1 MSSSRLFRFLWCG
14 QLISNLGTQ
23 ASLYGIGLWL
33 FARSGQLLD
42 FGLVAMVVQ
51 AARLLALPIF
61 LRLFSSWR
69 PGRLM
74 VLCHATGAICTA
86 MLAVLLLGSPAG
98 VSPPLIGILVIQ
110 GLAAMAEAMLVVRL
124 SSLIPRLISDQEL
137 LRRANGLFASVDG
150 LVIAMAPFLGS
161 WVIASNGLLGAF
173 LIDGVSFLLALVSV
187 IVAPWP
193 QDLRRTD
200 YEACDKKNRLF
211 SSRLWNRLFALCKRS
226 SPLRS
231 VFLFTALMA
240 FVYASLEILFPAWVV
255 LAYLP
260 ERMGWVLITGCLGY
274 VIGLATWR
282 WLLGHHWRSFLPW
295 ILSIQALILMG
306 AGLDF
311 FADRRVFWFGAVFV
325 FSAALPV
332 VMAAL
337 HQAWV
342 TLAPQESLPR
352 YLSLR
357 YGCEWAARFCAFFAV
372 PLLVD
377 NGLRPALDW
386 PLWPSWLL
394 ASLGNSQGR
403 VMAIAIG
410 GLGWVI
416 VAGLVWGNLCSGPK
430 RLNFHPENL

>member
-1 MSSSRLFRFLWCG
+1 
-14 QLISNLGTQ
+14 
-23 ASLYGIGLWL
+23 
-33 FARSGQLLD
+33 
-42 FGLVAMVVQ
+42 
-51 AARLLALPIF
+51 
-61 LRLFSSWR
+61 
-69 PGRLM
+69 
-74 VLCHATGAICTA
+74 
-86 MLAVLLLGSPAG
+86 
-98 VSPPLIGILVIQ
+98 
-110 GLAAMAEAMLVVRL
+110 
-124 SSLIPRLISDQEL
+124 
-137 LRRANGLFASVDG
+137 
-150 LVIAMAPFLGS
+150 
-161 WVIASNGLLGAF
+161 
-173 LIDGVSFLLALVSV
+173 
-187 IVAPWP
+187 
-193 QDLRRTD
+193 
-200 YEACDKKNRLF
+200 
-211 SSRLWNRLFALCKRS
+211 
-226 SPLRS
+226 
-231 VFLFTALMA
+231 
-240 FVYASLEILFPAWVV
+240 
-255 LAYLP
+255 
-260 ERMGWVLITGCLGY
+260 MGWVLITGCFGY
-274 VIGLATWR
+274 AIGLATWR

-311 FADRRVFWFGAVFV
+311 FADRRVCWFGAVFV

-430 RLNFHPENL
+430 RSGCLPRRFEVMRIVWFLNLLFTPNHPVESLHFKFLCLVALHETNPVTAIRAGCTAPSWL

>member
-1 MSSSRLFRFLWCG
+1 MSSSRLFRLLWGG

-23 ASLYGIGLWL
+23 TSLYGIGLWL
-33 FARSGQLLD
+33 FSRSGQLLD

-51 AARLLALPIF
+51 AARLLALP
-61 LRLFSSWR
+61 LFFRFFYDWR

-74 VLCHATGAICTA
+74 VLCHATGAVCTV
-86 MLAVLLLGSPAG
+86 MLAVILLCSPAG
-98 VSPPLIGILVIQ
+98 VSPPLLGVLVIQ

-150 LVIAMAPFLGS
+150 LVIAMVPFLGS
-161 WVIASNGLLGAF
+161 WLLATNGLSGILF
-173 LIDGVSFLLALVSV
+173 IDGLSFLLALLSV
-187 IVAPWP
+187 FVAPWSP
-193 QDLRRTD
+193 DLRRMD
-200 YEACDKKNRLF
+200 YAVYEVKNQLF
-211 SSRLWNRLFALCKRS
+211 SPRLLNRLFAFCKCSR
-226 SPLRS
+226 PARS
-231 VFLFTALMA
+231 VFLFTAMMA

-255 LAYLP
+255 LAYSSD
-260 ERMGWVLITGCLGY
+260 RMGLVLITGCLGY
-274 VIGLATWR
+274 VIGLTAWR
-282 WLLGHHWRSFLPW
+282 WLLGHYWRSFLPL
-295 ILSIQALILMG
+295 IMSIQALILMG
-306 AGLDF
+306 AGMEF

-332 VMAAL
+332 VMASL

-342 TLAPQESLPR
+342 TLAPQEALPR
-352 YLSLR
+352 YMSLR
-357 YGCEWAARFCAFFAV
+357 YGCEWSTRFCAFFAV

-377 NGLRPALDW
+377 NALQPFLDW

-394 ASLGNSQGR
+394 ASLGTSQGR

-416 VAGLVWGNLCSGPK
+416 VAGLVWESLCSGPK
-430 RLNFHPENL
+430 RFNFHPENF